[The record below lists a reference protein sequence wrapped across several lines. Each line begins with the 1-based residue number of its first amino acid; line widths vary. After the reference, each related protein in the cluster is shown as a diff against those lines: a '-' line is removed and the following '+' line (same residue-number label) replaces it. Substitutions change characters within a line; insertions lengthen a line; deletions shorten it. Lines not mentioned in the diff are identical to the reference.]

1 MLYPLWIAR
10 FYHKSKKIL
19 INGEEFITD
28 HSRSKRSSAI
38 IAHWLG
44 VTTINKQGEAPVRVG
59 IPSFIRHSAVIRQY
73 TTINDILAEVQW
85 LQDHPKKQYLHTPV
99 IMSKGQLLTFQCL
112 E

>member
-59 IPSFIRHSAVIRQY
+59 ISSFIRHSAVIR
-73 TTINDILAEVQW
+73 
-85 LQDHPKKQYLHTPV
+85 
-99 IMSKGQLLTFQCL
+99 
-112 E
+112 